1 MQLSWPQT
9 LKEVLHQGN
18 HACNVLEQKKGQI
31 LEAKISDFLY
41 QSSFYTVMTFPSW
54 RYSDSGSVLFQNR
67 KFLKGEH
74 CEHGRLSAMRMCSWS
89 EAETVHKMDN
99 STPTNAS
106 LSNEDDT
113 GLKIPLGYHIV
124 AYLAIVL
131 GFSANPFI
139 CFSFAYFRRVRSVN
153 NYFVVNLAVID
164 ILFIILLCIQIAA
177 PALQKRM
184 STDNFYYLKETL
196 LITEQF
202 CYSGC
207 MAAVTIISYDR
218 YYSVTKPLHYYTNI
232 THTKAIIF
240 IACNWSYAT
249 VMALLQLLF
258 YLPNENYFKYGYLSL
273 MGLTNAVIPLYV
285 ILYCYMN
292 IFIIASRHLRHNPH
306 RGQDQNGEASV
317 FTKNLKIAFHILV
330 LVAPVLLFW
339 STFSAVTI
347 IEVHCPDC
355 IPKHSFLDTI
365 MSMTPNVIA
374 SVDPIIYIFLTKDFR
389 EIICGWFK
397 LHRSHPFSFSETFH
411 LSTTKSTNPQVLPAA
426 KRLVSESGDSL
437 EGSYRLY

>member
-1 MQLSWPQT
+1 
-9 LKEVLHQGN
+9 
-18 HACNVLEQKKGQI
+18 
-31 LEAKISDFLY
+31 
-41 QSSFYTVMTFPSW
+41 
-54 RYSDSGSVLFQNR
+54 
-67 KFLKGEH
+67 
-74 CEHGRLSAMRMCSWS
+74 
-89 EAETVHKMDN
+89 MDN

-232 THTKAIIF
+232 TH
-240 IACNWSYAT
+240 
-249 VMALLQLLF
+249 Q
-258 YLPNENYFKYGYLSL
+258 
-273 MGLTNAVIPLYV
+273 
-285 ILYCYMN
+285 
-292 IFIIASRHLRHNPH
+292 R
-306 RGQDQNGEASV
+306 Q
-317 FTKNLKIAFHILV
+317 NLKLV
-330 LVAPVLLFW
+330 LLNMNKKANL
-339 STFSAVTI
+339 SY
-347 IEVHCPDC
+347 
-355 IPKHSFLDTI
+355 
-365 MSMTPNVIA
+365 
-374 SVDPIIYIFLTKDFR
+374 IY
-389 EIICGWFK
+389 
-397 LHRSHPFSFSETFH
+397 
-411 LSTTKSTNPQVLPAA
+411 
-426 KRLVSESGDSL
+426 L
-437 EGSYRLY
+437 ENTRFVMIVMVV